1 VLLAKHRPNSGRM
14 DLNEM
19 QKSYILTSAY
29 FVNVFDVRN
38 VVMALETVIIIPVS
52 FKLGN
57 TSIT

>member
-1 VLLAKHRPNSGRM
+1 MLLAKHRPNSGRM

>member
-1 VLLAKHRPNSGRM
+1 MLLAKHRPNSGRM

-52 FKLGN
+52 FKSGN